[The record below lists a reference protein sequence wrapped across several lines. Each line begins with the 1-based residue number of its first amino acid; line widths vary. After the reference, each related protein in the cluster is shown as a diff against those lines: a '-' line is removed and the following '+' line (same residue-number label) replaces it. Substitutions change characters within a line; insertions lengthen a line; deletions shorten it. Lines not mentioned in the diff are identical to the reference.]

1 MWSVDCAIPDAVYEE
16 AVIKG
21 REYFHLDAEFIN
33 EIIAAHVRRV
43 TLFTTQPMP
52 IGDSTLD
59 RLGAGEREVLGLA
72 YSKYSQDILDVIVSD
87 DTAFLTVARNLGVPY
102 VTPRAMIVQLAQ
114 LSLIDHIAA
123 VEAINRMKPYIRW
136 TVFEEAIKDLSETI

>member
-1 MWSVDCAIPDAVYEE
+1 
-16 AVIKG
+16 
-21 REYFHLDAEFIN
+21 
-33 EIIAAHVRRV
+33 
-43 TLFTTQPMP
+43 MP

-59 RLGAGEREVLGLA
+59 RLGAGEREVFGLA

-87 DTAFLTVARNLGVPY
+87 DMPFLMVARSLGVPY
-102 VTPRAMIVQLAQ
+102 VTPSAMIVQLAQ

-123 VEAINRMKPYIRW
+123 VEAINRMKLYIRW

>member
-1 MWSVDCAIPDAVYEE
+1 MHEE

-21 REYFHLDAEFIN
+21 CEYFHLDAEFID
-33 EIIAAHVRRV
+33 EIIAARVRRV

-87 DTAFLTVARNLGVPY
+87 DTAFLTVRGAVRDSECQ
-102 VTPRAMIVQLAQ
+102 IVQLAQ
-114 LSLIDHIAA
+114 VSLIDHIAA

-136 TVFEEAIKDLSETI
+136 TVFEEAIKDRVKRYDCQSDRATNT